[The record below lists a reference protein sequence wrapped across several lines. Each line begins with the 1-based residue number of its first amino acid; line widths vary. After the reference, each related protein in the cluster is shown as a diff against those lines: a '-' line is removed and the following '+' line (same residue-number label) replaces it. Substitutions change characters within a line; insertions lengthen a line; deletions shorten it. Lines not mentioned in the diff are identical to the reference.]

1 MDRLTII
8 VAMTGMGFTVLGVAM
23 WRLHVL
29 LEAAEARIIQL
40 ELDVLDL
47 WPPARLSPVMAKLED
62 PAEWGC

>member
-29 LEAAEARIIQL
+29 LEEAEARVGRLERDLLALAPKAGPII
-40 ELDVLDL
+40 V
-47 WPPARLSPVMAKLED
+47 ED